1 MKKVVEFEV
10 KERTVGEEK
19 MIEEINLKLRRT
31 SSFRSPGSISVQV
44 AHKIEKFIYQ
54 ILAKLDIEKSLL
66 DKDSILYCL
75 LMIMF
80 SKFLLLS
87 NPIFG
92 KMTKVLIELTKS
104 GIPELFDVSKV
115 GLFHI
120 INRFNSLKKNTTVI
134 PNTIVKRSF
143 TDFLVLRYLGGEPQ
157 NSKDMEYY
165 KKVFIDK
172 SNNYFYPAS

>member
-1 MKKVVEFEV
+1 MDV
-10 KERTVGEEK
+10 
-19 MIEEINLKLRRT
+19 
-31 SSFRSPGSISVQV
+31 
-44 AHKIEKFIYQ
+44 
-54 ILAKLDIEKSLL
+54 DKSQL

-92 KMTKVLIELTKS
+92 KIIKVLIQLTKS
-104 GIPELFDVSKV
+104 GITELFDVSKV

-120 INRFNSLKKNTTVI
+120 INRFNSLKKNSNLV
-134 PNTIVKRSF
+134 PNNIVKRSF
-143 TDFLVLRYLGGEPQ
+143 SDFLIYRYLGGSPQ
-157 NSKDMEYY
+157 DDKDIEYY

-172 SNNYFYPAS
+172 SSNYFYPIN

>member
-1 MKKVVEFEV
+1 ML
-10 KERTVGEEK
+10 
-19 MIEEINLKLRRT
+19 EEINLKVKRT

-44 AHKIEKFIYQ
+44 TKKMEQFITEILEKI
-54 ILAKLDIEKSLL
+54 DVDKSQL

-92 KMTKVLIELTKS
+92 RITNVLIKLTKS
-104 GIPELFDVSKV
+104 GITELFDVSKV

-120 INRFNSLKKNTTVI
+120 INRFNSLKKITTVV
-134 PNTIVKRSF
+134 PNNIVKRSF
-143 TDFLVLRYLGGEPQ
+143 SEFLVYRYLGG
-157 NSKDMEYY
+157 
-165 KKVFIDK
+165 
-172 SNNYFYPAS
+172 